1 MWLKA
6 EGNLVRGKENTGK
19 FRKMKKVTVSKS
31 PFEAVT

>member
-19 FRKMKKVTVSKS
+19 FRKIQEDEKS
-31 PFEAVT
+31 NCLKISF